1 MVAGWRG
8 VVMRALTPRDVDLL
22 RRAGDGRLREQR
34 EALVRNEEADPGECA
49 ELDDAVRELVGLG
62 LLDAQ
67 LSPTPAGVAV
77 LARRDELVT
86 LTVTAEMAR
95 WLARWLHNLHHELR
109 GRDGELALDVRDAAT
124 LAVLNHEHG
133 WVTPGDLAGAVTGGA
148 GGAL

>member
-1 MVAGWRG
+1 
-8 VVMRALTPRDVDLL
+8 MRALTPRDVDLL

-34 EALVRNEEADPGECA
+34 ELLMRSEEAVPGECA
-49 ELDDAVRELVGLG
+49 ELDVAVGELRQMG
-62 LLDAQ
+62 LLGAELS
-67 LSPTPAGVAV
+67 LSPAGAAV
-77 LARRDELVT
+77 LARRDEPVT

-124 LAVLNHEHG
+124 DAVLSHEHPPA
-133 WVTPGDLAGAVTGGA
+133 TPGDLAGAVTGGA